1 MINVELV
8 DTKNRMQVKEF
19 IQFHY
24 DLYQGTPQWVPP
36 FFSDI
41 QLMLNK
47 TKHPFYEQNDADF
60 FVAKKDG
67 KIVGRVAAMENR
79 SFNKYHGTKKIQ
91 FYLYDSI
98 DDQEVT
104 DRLFERVAEW
114 GRARG
119 LNEIVGPKGF
129 SAFDG
134 YGIQIE
140 GFEHRQMMNM
150 MNYNFPYYVR
160 LMEKAG
166 FEKEV
171 DFVSCYL
178 KRENYILPEKVRE
191 VARRVKERGTFKVV
205 QMKSKKELKQ
215 WAQRIGQAYNKTFI
229 NNWEYYP
236 LTEGE
241 VDLIL
246 KNLLSVAI
254 PSLIK
259 LITYHD
265 EIVGFL
271 LGFPDASAAMQRHG
285 GHVSLATPFAILDIM
300 NELKKSNWV
309 SLMGRA
315 SCQNSM
321 VEVQMRY
328 SIMKWNKH

>member
-1 MINVELV
+1 M
-8 DTKNRMQVKEF
+8 
-19 IQFHY
+19 
-24 DLYQGTPQWVPP
+24 
-36 FFSDI
+36 
-41 QLMLNK
+41 
-47 TKHPFYEQNDADF
+47 
-60 FVAKKDG
+60 
-67 KIVGRVAAMENR
+67 
-79 SFNKYHGTKKIQ
+79 
-91 FYLYDSI
+91 
-98 DDQEVT
+98 
-104 DRLFERVAEW
+104 
-114 GRARG
+114 
-119 LNEIVGPKGF
+119 
-129 SAFDG
+129 
-134 YGIQIE
+134 
-140 GFEHRQMMNM
+140 
-150 MNYNFPYYVR
+150 
-160 LMEKAG
+160 
-166 FEKEV
+166 
-171 DFVSCYL
+171 
-178 KRENYILPEKVRE
+178 
-191 VARRVKERGTFKVV
+191 KERGTFKVV

-285 GHVSLATPFAILDIM
+285 GRVSLATPFAILDIM

-309 SLMGRA
+309 SLTGRE

>member
-1 MINVELV
+1 MINIELV
-8 DTKNRMQVKEF
+8 DTKNRRQVKDF

-104 DRLFERVAEW
+104 DQLFERVAEW

-178 KRENYILPEKVRE
+178 LNGKITSYRKKF
-191 VARRVKERGTFKVV
+191 VKWHAG
-205 QMKSKKELKQ
+205 
-215 WAQRIGQAYNKTFI
+215 
-229 NNWEYYP
+229 
-236 LTEGE
+236 
-241 VDLIL
+241 
-246 KNLLSVAI
+246 
-254 PSLIK
+254 
-259 LITYHD
+259 
-265 EIVGFL
+265 
-271 LGFPDASAAMQRHG
+271 
-285 GHVSLATPFAILDIM
+285 
-300 NELKKSNWV
+300 
-309 SLMGRA
+309 
-315 SCQNSM
+315 
-321 VEVQMRY
+321 
-328 SIMKWNKH
+328 